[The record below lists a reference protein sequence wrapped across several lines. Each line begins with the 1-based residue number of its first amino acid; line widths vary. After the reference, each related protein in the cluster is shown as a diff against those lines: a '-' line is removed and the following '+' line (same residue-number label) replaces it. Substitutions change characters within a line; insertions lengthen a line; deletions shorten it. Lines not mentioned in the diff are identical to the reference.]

1 MVPITDYHNEI
12 KTRLETSY
20 IAADQER
27 NMLEEICRCNSNKA
41 PIRFLLSCLYAK
53 IDNANVDIRKPYTEI
68 EGDNTFSGRH
78 IDETKIQELITNYKL
93 PVNNTTAYLTPAF
106 RNIDRPITNDL
117 VLVGRPRNIYTNA
130 VILINKVYN
139 NTITPVNLFKEIFR
153 FLLIIKQENET
164 RINQLLSSVEKNSD
178 SLPLSSEQIIN
189 LLVQHL
195 KCKNSSRLPVLI
207 IASAYNTIS
216 SKFGEKARPLQ
227 AHNAADKQTG
237 SLGDVEI
244 TLESDDH
251 IVTTYEMKDKKVT
264 INDINIAIEKIN
276 KSKTQLDNYL
286 FVTTEAIE
294 EEVIEYAKSQYDI
307 LGVEIA
313 ILDCIGFI
321 KHFLHLFHRLRAQ
334 FLNNYQSLVLGEP
347 TSSVGQPLK
356 EAFLVLRKTAE
367 SDIA

>member
-1 MVPITDYHNEI
+1 MVPIVDYYNEI

-20 IAADQER
+20 VLIEQER
-27 NMLEEICRCNSNKA
+27 QMIEEICRCNSNKA

-53 IDNANVDIRKPYTEI
+53 IDNAKVDIRKPYTEI
-68 EGDNTFSGRH
+68 EGKHTFSGRH

-117 VLVGRPRNIYTNA
+117 VLVGRPRNIYTNT
-130 VILINKVYN
+130 VILINKVHKN
-139 NTITPVNLFKEIFR
+139 SITAVNLFKEIFR

-164 RINQLLSSVEKNSD
+164 RINQLLSSVEKNGD
-178 SLPLSSEQIIN
+178 ALPLSSEQIIN
-189 LLVQHL
+189 LLIQHL

-216 SKFGEKARPLQ
+216 SKFGEKTLPLQ

-244 TLESDDH
+244 TLENDNN
-251 IVTTYEMKDKKVT
+251 IVTTYEIKDKKVT
-264 INDINIAIEKIN
+264 VNDINIAVEKIIN
-276 KSKTQLDNYL
+276 SKSKLDNYL
-286 FVTTEAIE
+286 FVTTETIE
-294 EEVIEYAKSQYDI
+294 EEVIEYAKSKYETI
-307 LGVEIA
+307 GVEIA
-313 ILDCIGFI
+313 ILDCVGFI

-334 FLNNYQSLVLGEP
+334 FLNNYQALVLGEP
-347 TSSVGQPLK
+347 NSSVGQPLK

-367 SDIA
+367 SDLA